1 MARKTVLETINDNSL
16 VLYYLL
22 NKKKI
27 KIDTLYQAVLSKNKN
42 IVLEQVTTVSSRQID
57 NLHKNYTK
65 EDCFDEILF
74 LTDNRYRH
82 LKEIRNIVSLDDFIQ
97 NMITDKIYLEKVN
110 IHYTDLIIDKLIEA
124 FYDYKSLCMFSKM
137 RQKLILLDHNTN
149 KKILDNIDHFYI
161 QKITI

>member
-42 IVLEQVTTVSSRQID
+42 MVLEQVTTVSNRQID
-57 NLHKNYTK
+57 NLRKSYTK

-110 IHYTDLIIDKLIEA
+110 IHYTDLIIDKLVEA
-124 FYDYKSLCMFSKM
+124 FYDHKSLCVFSKM